1 MLASTD
7 GAAIFALLRSSTLE
21 RKLASTLEAESGLND
36 PMAVLLVLGF
46 IAWIQEPGYGL
57 ADMAWLLVRQI
68 GIGLAVGAAVGAA
81 TIAALRRAPLDTGGL
96 YPVATLAA
104 AALAFGGADTLH
116 GSGFLAVYI
125 AGLALGTAGSRR
137 SGPSRR
143 SIRASRG
150 SRRSC
155 CSCRSGCS
163 CSRATSAASR
173 VQGTVLALVV
183 VFVARPIAV
192 WLATALADYSTRR
205 ADDPRRRRAAR
216 GGPGRPRDVPGD
228 RRA

>member
-68 GIGLAVGAAVGAA
+68 GIGLAVGAAVGTA

-125 AGLALGTAGSRR
+125 AGLALGTAGIPAQRTV
-137 SGPSRR
+137 
-143 SIRASRG
+143 ASFHQG
-150 SRRSC
+150 LAWVAQVG

-163 CSRATSAASR
+163 CSRASSAASPCR
-173 VQGTVLALVV
+173 ERCSRSSSCSSRGRSRSGWRGAG
-183 VFVARPIAV
+183 
-192 WLATALADYSTRR
+192 RR
-205 ADDPRRRRAAR
+205 L
-216 GGPGRPRDVPGD
+216 D
-228 RRA
+228 RRAGDPRSPGCAGRSRSSSRRSR